1 MIAKK
6 YKLPIQQVLKKK
18 ADSISGGNF
27 FSVKIFNNS
36 LPISRFGIV
45 ISKKVSAKATERNK
59 IKREAFNLI
68 QKRKS
73 YLKGGK
79 DFLIIVKPIV
89 KNLSKELLKNE
100 LQKILN

>member
-6 YKLPIQQVLKKK
+6 YKLPIQQVLRKK
-18 ADSISGGNF
+18 ADVVSGSNF
-27 FSVKIFNNS
+27 FSVKVFNNS

-59 IKREAFNLI
+59 IKRKIFNFI
-68 QKRKS
+68 QKRKI

-79 DFLIIVKPIV
+79 DFLIIVKPIA
-89 KNLSKELLKNE
+89 KNISNELLKKE

>member
-6 YKLPIQQVLKKK
+6 YKLPIQRVLRKK
-18 ADSISGGNF
+18 ADAMSGSNF
-27 FSVKIFNNS
+27 FSVKVFNNS

-59 IKREAFNLI
+59 IKRKIFNFI
-68 QKRKS
+68 QKRKI

-79 DFLIIVKPIV
+79 DFLIIVKPIA
-89 KNLSKELLKNE
+89 KNISNELLKKE